1 MKTKALMVIV
11 LLLFCSAILASGND
25 SEAEEYWRKTQE
37 LNRRAEQ
44 FKAETGFVGD
54 IGYSYQAMG
63 FTNYRGNFRD
73 IPVTV
78 PQDTVAMGQVFEQ
91 VLKKVKPYI
100 RAREGQLVR
109 EAIVSYINRTF
120 VTYRQRVNG
129 YGIDGAGVLNIGY
142 NIPTNEI
149 VVIDNTVD
157 IGSEIVQVNITEDQ
171 AIDAVLQYYDTNED
185 FDRDHWMFRRH
196 IRLAYAPIE
205 YDHGIV
211 DYKLCYL
218 ISHGGGQ
225 NYVDPS
231 TGEVIYTRIVRIAN
245 DDCYVTGDSSNS
257 QDDAV
262 EVDR

>member
-11 LLLFCSAILASGND
+11 FLLLCSAILASGND

-37 LNRRAEQ
+37 LNRRADQ

-54 IGYSYQAMG
+54 IGYSYQAMD
-63 FTNYRGNFRD
+63 FNNYRGNFRD
-73 IPVTV
+73 IPITA
-78 PQDTVAMGQVFEQ
+78 PQDTVAMGKVFEQ

-157 IGSEIVQVNITEDQ
+157 ILDDNTIPKLIFGDAVRIYDENIEDDEAIKRIRTRRPFLTLLYSNIYNDWVGDTRSEYRLCWVGGLTRCIY
-171 AIDAVLQYYDTNED
+171 IDA
-185 FDRDHWMFRRH
+185 H
-196 IRLAYAPIE
+196 
-205 YDHGIV
+205 
-211 DYKLCYL
+211 
-218 ISHGGGQ
+218 
-225 NYVDPS
+225 
-231 TGEVIYTRIVRIAN
+231 TGEVYKLVNKSRN
-245 DDCYVTGDSSNS
+245 DCAQSDSLS
-257 QDDAV
+257 
-262 EVDR
+262 